1 MVEKISRRETIRSAT
16 IVFAGA
22 VMSGCSGIFGGADSD
37 KDERRVES
45 NGETPL
51 VFNASSG
58 LSKVNEVRR
67 NFALKPFA
75 SDPNLQKAAQTHA
88 DLMARTGKYGHEI
101 GAGTQFPKRLAAAG
115 FDGSAGENLGV
126 GYRSVED
133 AIEGWLDSPEH
144 RKILLRRNF
153 DRAGFAYS
161 FNRSGRNPR
170 YTHFW
175 VLLAGR
181 KLTSGREYMA
191 IPE

>member
-1 MVEKISRRETIRSAT
+1 MKQDNYTRRGAIKSAT
-16 IVFAGA
+16 VVIAGGM
-22 VMSGCSGIFGGADSD
+22 MSGCSGIFGGGGSNDGDRSPSD
-37 KDERRVES
+37 
-45 NGETPL
+45 GEKPL
-51 VFNASSG
+51 LFNASGG
-58 LSKVNEVRR
+58 LLKVNEVRR
-67 NFALKPFA
+67 RYSLPAFSA
-75 SDPNLQKAAQTHA
+75 DPNLQKAAQTHA

-101 GAGTQFPKRLAAAG
+101 GAGTQFPRRLAAAG

-133 AIEGWLDSPEH
+133 AIQGWLDSPKH

-181 KLTSGREYMA
+181 KIGSANRYYMRQG
-191 IPE
+191 

>member
-1 MVEKISRRETIRSAT
+1 MKQKNITRRVAIKSAT
-16 IVFAGA
+16 IVIAGGM
-22 VMSGCSGIFGGADSD
+22 MSGCSGIFGGDDASLQASD
-37 KDERRVES
+37 
-45 NGETPL
+45 GEKPL
-51 VFNASSG
+51 AFTTNAG
-58 LSKVNEVRR
+58 LLKVNEVRR
-67 NFALKPFA
+67 KFALAPFS

-88 DLMARTGKYGHEI
+88 DLMARTGKYGHDI

-126 GYRSVED
+126 GYRSVDD
-133 AIEGWLDSPEH
+133 AIKGWLDSPKH

-181 KLTSGREYMA
+181 RVGSANGYM
-191 IPE
+191 IRQG